1 MSRVEYVEQPG
12 RTALTRV
19 QGMRFFNWSLNPYT
33 GCAHRC
39 TFCYVRDFEHR
50 AGRPHDDRYG
60 RRIRVKVG
68 IVEQLRREL
77 ARRQHRELVGIG
89 SATDPYQPVEGR
101 YRLTRGCIRELGG
114 ARNPFSINTR
124 GPLIVRDI
132 DVLQDA
138 ARLTKVSVNISIPTV
153 DRELWAKTEP
163 GTAPP
168 HQRFR
173 ALRELVHAGIY
184 TGVALAPLLPG
195 LSDTEAS
202 IRAVLEQAR
211 EAGACTAW
219 INMLYM
225 RDGVREH
232 FLDSLARDFPDEV
245 ERFQELYANRSYL
258 PRAHLDEAT
267 KRMRAIGRE
276 LGGIEDRRPAPIL
289 PELQLSLL

>member
-1 MSRVEYVEQPG
+1 MPFR
-12 RTALTRV
+12 
-19 QGMRFFNWSLNPYT
+19 WSLNPYT
-33 GCAHRC
+33 GCVHRC

-50 AGRPHDDRYG
+50 AGRPSDDRYG

-68 IVEQLRREL
+68 IVEQLRGEL
-77 ARRQHRELVGIG
+77 QRRRHREAIAIG
-89 SATDPYQPVEGR
+89 SATDPYQPAEGR
-101 YRLTRGCIRELGG
+101 YRLTRGCIRELGA
-114 ARNPFSINTR
+114 ARTPLSIITR
-124 GPLIVRDI
+124 GPLVIRDI

-138 ARLTKVSVNISIPTV
+138 ARLADVSVNISIPTV
-153 DRELWAKTEP
+153 DADLWRRTEP

-173 ALRELVHAGIY
+173 AMCELAHAGIH

-195 LSDTEAS
+195 LSDTDES

-219 INMLYM
+219 LNMLYM
-225 RDGVREH
+225 RDGVKAH
-232 FLDSLARDFPDEV
+232 FLEGLARDFPDEV
-245 ERFQELYANRSYL
+245 GRYLELYGDAAYL
-258 PRAHLDEAT
+258 PRGMVDDARR
-267 KRMRAIGRE
+267 RMQAIGSE

>member
-1 MSRVEYVEQPG
+1 MGNVEYVEQVS

-19 QGMRFFNWSLNPYT
+19 QGMPFKWSLNPYT

-77 ARRQHRELVGIG
+77 ARRTHKEPVAIG

-114 ARNPFSINTR
+114 ARTPLSIITR
-124 GPLIVRDI
+124 GPMIVRDI

-138 ARLTKVSVNISIPTV
+138 ARLTDVSVNISIPTV
-153 DRELWAKTEP
+153 DRDLWRRTEP

-173 ALRELVHAGIY
+173 AMRELVQAGIH
-184 TGVALAPLLPG
+184 TSVALAPLLPG

-202 IRAVLEQAR
+202 IRGVIEQAR
-211 EAGACTAW
+211 EAGACNAW
-219 INMLYM
+219 INILYM

-232 FLDSLARDFPDEV
+232 FLASLARDFPGEV
-245 ERFQELYANRSYL
+245 ERYRELYANRSYL
-258 PRAHLDEAT
+258 PRQFKDDARA
-267 KRMRAIGRE
+267 RMRAVTREIGP
-276 LGGIEDRRPAPIL
+276 IEDRRPAPIL